1 MIVEDDAASRLIIS
15 RVLAERGHEVVSCKT
30 AELAIEACLR
40 ERFPLMVL
48 DLHLPGLDGLEFCRW
63 VRSQSWGDQC
73 FILVGTARNQADD
86 LQAVLAAGANDYVA
100 KPFDIRLLK
109 IRLAIAERQVKEIT
123 SRRQA
128 QELNRTILRTTMDGF
143 WLLDLEGKILEV
155 NDSYCRMSG
164 FSREELLS
172 KNLREMLVPDRAAM
186 VTEELRRIIAAGAES
201 FETRHRCKD
210 GRLIDLD
217 VSINYM
223 RLEEGRFFAFFRDI
237 TERKK
242 LAEEKIKTGKLE
254 SIGLLAGGIAHE
266 FNNAL
271 TVIMGNISLVQS
283 DLLQSHPSLDFLTSA
298 QSAAL
303 KATDLAR
310 QLLTF
315 AKGGEPIKK
324 AVSIGEFLEQ
334 TVRSLLHA
342 SRIEVQIN
350 IQTALWLTEIDP
362 AQICQVIENL
372 VRNAQE
378 SMPNG
383 GVLQVGVQ
391 NSSLEDNQLYNL
403 PAGKYVRFSILDT
416 GCGISAEI
424 LPKIF
429 DPYFTTKEAGNGL
442 GLAICYSVIKKHGG
456 WISVESQVGFGSSFT
471 VYLPAAKQ
479 VSPPIEEQLGLPEI
493 ESNNGRVLLMDDDP
507 AIRELTSIMLVRFGY
522 EVAVSRDGQEAL
534 KIYSDAQD
542 AGNPFNA
549 VVMDLTVPEGLGGKW
564 AVQEILK
571 NDSDA
576 RVIVCSG
583 YSNDPVMANFNAYG
597 FRARIHKPFTGDDLH
612 RVIAQVR
619 RQ

>member
-1 MIVEDDAASRLIIS
+1 
-15 RVLAERGHEVVSCKT
+15 
-30 AELAIEACLR
+30 
-40 ERFPLMVL
+40 
-48 DLHLPGLDGLEFCRW
+48 
-63 VRSQSWGDQC
+63 
-73 FILVGTARNQADD
+73 
-86 LQAVLAAGANDYVA
+86 
-100 KPFDIRLLK
+100 
-109 IRLAIAERQVKEIT
+109 
-123 SRRQA
+123 
-128 QELNRTILRTTMDGF
+128 
-143 WLLDLEGKILEV
+143 
-155 NDSYCRMSG
+155 
-164 FSREELLS
+164 
-172 KNLREMLVPDRAAM
+172 
-186 VTEELRRIIAAGAES
+186 
-201 FETRHRCKD
+201 
-210 GRLIDLD
+210 
-217 VSINYM
+217 
-223 RLEEGRFFAFFRDI
+223 
-237 TERKK
+237 
-242 LAEEKIKTGKLE
+242 
-254 SIGLLAGGIAHE
+254 
-266 FNNAL
+266 
-271 TVIMGNISLVQS
+271 
-283 DLLQSHPSLDFLTSA
+283 
-298 QSAAL
+298 
-303 KATDLAR
+303 
-310 QLLTF
+310 
-315 AKGGEPIKK
+315 
-324 AVSIGEFLEQ
+324 
-334 TVRSLLHA
+334 
-342 SRIEVQIN
+342 
-350 IQTALWLTEIDP
+350 
-362 AQICQVIENL
+362 
-372 VRNAQE
+372 
-378 SMPNG
+378 
-383 GVLQVGVQ
+383 VLQVGVQ